1 MSKTFPKLTIK
12 GYDITKKLFDIY
24 YPIHKKPSETEN
36 IETRARVVGGTDYSK
51 FDKIALEI
59 EREETLSKKQI
70 LNMTN
75 PNDIKIQKQ
84 MFEGSSK
91 PKIEI
96 CTIFKNEG
104 DENLRNKKYELA
116 QNSYE
121 KALSNLFY
129 NFNDDKEEQKIVEKL
144 KCSINLNL
152 SMILMK
158 LNNYKDAIGYL
169 TEAKRLQPDNLKP
182 IYRMAYCYFSLGEYD
197 KARKMVNDVLK
208 KNENSAEFKQL
219 LDDINKKEL
228 NEYKKKGKMLK
239 AV

>member
-1 MSKTFPKLTIK
+1 
-12 GYDITKKLFDIY
+12 
-24 YPIHKKPSETEN
+24 
-36 IETRARVVGGTDYSK
+36 
-51 FDKIALEI
+51 
-59 EREETLSKKQI
+59 
-70 LNMTN
+70 MTN

-197 KARKMVNDVLK
+197 KARNLVNDVLK

>member
-1 MSKTFPKLTIK
+1 MAKAMPKLSSK
-12 GYDITKKLFDIY
+12 GYELTKKLFDIF
-24 YPIHKKPSETEN
+24 YPLYKSSQEN
-36 IETRARVVGGTDYSK
+36 EKIAPRSRVVGGTDYSK
-51 FDKIALEI
+51 FDKLALEI

-75 PNDIKIQKQ
+75 PNDIKIQRQ

-96 CTIFKNEG
+96 TTIFKNEG
-104 DENLRNKKYELA
+104 DENLRNKNYELA
-116 QNSYE
+116 RNSYE

-129 NFNDDKEEQKIVEKL
+129 NFNDDKDEQKKVEQL

-152 SMILMK
+152 SMVLMK

-169 TEAKRLQPDNLKP
+169 VEAKRLQPENLKTV
-182 IYRMAYCYFSLGEYD
+182 YRMAYCHFSLGEYD
-197 KARKMVNDVLK
+197 KAREIVKDVLK
-208 KNENSAEFKQL
+208 KNPNSEEFKQL
-219 LDDINKKEL
+219 LDDINKKEI
-228 NEYKKKGKMLK
+228 NDYKKKGKLLK

>member
-1 MSKTFPKLTIK
+1 MSKTFPKLTSK
-12 GYDITKKLFDIY
+12 GYGITKKLFDIY
-24 YPIHKKPSETEN
+24 YPIHKKTSGNEK
-36 IETRARVVGGTDYSK
+36 IETRSRIVGGTDYSK
-51 FDKIALEI
+51 FDKLALEI

-75 PNDIKIQKQ
+75 PNDIKIQRQ

-91 PKIEI
+91 PKIEM

-104 DENLRNKKYELA
+104 DEYLRNKNYELA

-129 NFNDDKEEQKIVEKL
+129 NFNDDKEEQKMVEKL

-152 SMILMK
+152 SMVLMK

-182 IYRMAYCYFSLGEYD
+182 VYRMAYCYYSLGEYD
-197 KARKMVNDVLK
+197 KARKIVNDVLK

-219 LDDINKKEL
+219 LEDINKKEL